1 MKKTV
6 HFVAIGAL
14 LAGILFKIMHW
25 PGASALIVVGSMI
38 NLVSGILHHGE
49 GKAEGD
55 SGTPYLL
62 LTATLGWTIVAT
74 LFKTMHW
81 TGADFIGLVSII
93 ITLVALLVLAT
104 RKVNVSS
111 SYVSSYLLAMFTIFT
126 LMKNN
131 PLANAIRGGN
141 ETEETTVEH
150 TEDTSAAPTMDSA
163 ANP

>member
-14 LAGILFKIMHW
+14 IAGILFKFMHW
-25 PGASALIVVGSMI
+25 PGANALIVVGSMV

-62 LTATLGWTIVAT
+62 LTAALSITILGA
-74 LFKTMHW
+74 LFKIMHW
-81 TGADFIGLVSII
+81 EGGDFIGLVSMF
-93 ITLVALLVLAT
+93 ITLAAIFVLAS
-104 RKVNVSS
+104 KPVHVSS
-111 SYVSSYLLAMFTIFT
+111 SYVSSYLLAMFLVFAM
-126 LMKNN
+126 MKNS
-131 PLANAIRGGN
+131 PLRVLNQEG
-141 ETEETTVEH
+141 ETEETSTEH